1 MHFVVGLQVNEHV
14 FFNPWKSQGMFFS
27 SNSVKRPVNVDH
39 MIFHSFWRHFLNLRR
54 SKYSPFKSLREMI
67 SCLMRY
73 AVCNGIHTHKLQL
86 KSFDQTASVYFL
98 GIFSWI
104 NYGIFGTIL
113 WCGLG

>member
-1 MHFVVGLQVNEHV
+1 
-14 FFNPWKSQGMFFS
+14 
-27 SNSVKRPVNVDH
+27 
-39 MIFHSFWRHFLNLRR
+39 
-54 SKYSPFKSLREMI
+54 MI

-98 GIFSWI
+98 GIFFLI

>member
-1 MHFVVGLQVNEHV
+1 MKISRGV
-14 FFNPWKSQGMFFS
+14 FQLKLCQTAR
-27 SNSVKRPVNVDH
+27 KRRPHDF
-39 MIFHSFWRHFLNLRR
+39 FHSFLRHFLNLRR

-98 GIFSWI
+98 GIF
-104 NYGIFGTIL
+104 F
-113 WCGLG
+113 

>member
-1 MHFVVGLQVNEHV
+1 
-14 FFNPWKSQGMFFS
+14 
-27 SNSVKRPVNVDH
+27 
-39 MIFHSFWRHFLNLRR
+39 
-54 SKYSPFKSLREMI
+54 MI

-86 KSFDQTASVYFL
+86 KKFDQTASVYFL
-98 GIFSWI
+98 GIFFWI